1 MKYTF
6 KKEKK
11 PKCDAHTLP
20 KKIIAKKLYVW
31 LQFLGGLMCFHFT
44 RHSYNYM
51 NILWKHLK
59 FVHNLIFV

>member
-20 KKIIAKKLYVW
+20 KKIIAKKLYV
-31 LQFLGGLMCFHFT
+31 
-44 RHSYNYM
+44 
-51 NILWKHLK
+51 
-59 FVHNLIFV
+59 